1 MILLLIKILSIKTDF
16 SQIEKSNEYEL
27 EILIRFC
34 TLANI
39 STNIIQV
46 THGIYN
52 CNLNYICI
60 SFDAIGMLLI
70 FLPPTKMCPLI

>member
-52 CNLNYICI
+52 CN
-60 SFDAIGMLLI
+60 
-70 FLPPTKMCPLI
+70 